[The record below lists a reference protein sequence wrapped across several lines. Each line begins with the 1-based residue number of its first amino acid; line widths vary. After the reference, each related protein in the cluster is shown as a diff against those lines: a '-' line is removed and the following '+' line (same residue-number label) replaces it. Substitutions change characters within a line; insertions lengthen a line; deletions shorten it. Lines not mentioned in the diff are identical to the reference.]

1 MKHIAIIKEPYFSM
15 VLRGE
20 KTIESRW
27 SMHKV
32 APYQK
37 VQVGDEILI
46 KKTGQ
51 PVTVKAEVADVQYF
65 TLTPQKVDE
74 IRIMYGKQIGTDKL
88 EDWQSTLQKKYCT
101 LVWLKN
107 VVRIPPL
114 VVPRSN
120 GAGWIVCK

>member
-1 MKHIAIIKEPYFSM
+1 MKHIVILKEPYFSM

-65 TLTPQKVDE
+65 T
-74 IRIMYGKQIGTDKL
+74 
-88 EDWQSTLQKKYCT
+88 
-101 LVWLKN
+101 
-107 VVRIPPL
+107 
-114 VVPRSN
+114 
-120 GAGWIVCK
+120 

>member
-32 APYQK
+32 EQYQK

-51 PVTVKAEVADVQYF
+51 PVTAKAEVADVQYF

-88 EDWQSTLQKKYCT
+88 EDWQSTLQKKYGT

-114 VVPRSN
+114 VVPRSH